1 MFALAPDVTTDR
13 SQKIEMVVFYQS
25 TDAAERIREYN
36 HNYLAGKNKLGITQI
51 RDNGGNL
58 VFSTMEDGESGLSGS
73 EYTCVKTPL
82 ELSDTVWYMESY
94 IKTRDLTIEF
104 WNSAVLVLMAA
115 VAVLLFAGYYSRYF
129 LRSIVTPVEEISR
142 GLRQVE
148 EGNLDVHI
156 MAGGQ
161 SEVRNMVHQ
170 FNAMVRRLKVLI
182 GEYEERM
189 RSIELKPGD
198 YLAALIK
205 KEMSPVEVKRRSKEF
220 LWSSMCCWESVL
232 LTKDRWKTK
241 WMRP

>member
-1 MFALAPDVTTDR
+1 
-13 SQKIEMVVFYQS
+13 
-25 TDAAERIREYN
+25 
-36 HNYLAGKNKLGITQI
+36 
-51 RDNGGNL
+51 
-58 VFSTMEDGESGLSGS
+58 
-73 EYTCVKTPL
+73 
-82 ELSDTVWYMESY
+82 MESY

-220 LWSSMCCWESVL
+220 FMAAGNQYCLRRTGGKRNGCGRESD
-232 LTKDRWKTK
+232 KQF
-241 WMRP
+241 